1 MEIEENLPSPTDASE
16 QHHKKL
22 EVGGSNLVFNCCNE
36 LGALL

>member
-1 MEIEENLPSPTDASE
+1 MEIEANLLPSTDVSE

-22 EVGGSNLVFNCCNE
+22 EVGGSNLMFNCCKE